1 MLLWGLAHILSVLN
15 ENRINPVAFSL
26 SYKLC
31 VQRALVLDHTAHETG
46 EREEEG
52 HFAVEE

>member
-1 MLLWGLAHILSVLN
+1 MLNKNW
-15 ENRINPVAFSL
+15 INPVASL

-31 VQRALVLDHTAHETG
+31 VRGALVLGHMAHETG

-52 HFAVEE
+52 HFAMEE